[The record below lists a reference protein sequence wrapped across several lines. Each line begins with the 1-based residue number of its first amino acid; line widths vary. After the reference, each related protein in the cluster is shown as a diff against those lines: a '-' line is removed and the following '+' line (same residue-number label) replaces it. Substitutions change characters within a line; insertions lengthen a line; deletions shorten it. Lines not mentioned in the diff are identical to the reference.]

1 MLRTIMPALA
11 LVWVATA
18 VPAQEVER
26 YALQGASVTVIL
38 HPFLTEEETATL
50 RVIGQSTDALALF
63 VPEGGRFAALAV
75 APAEGFIRDGMPVDS
90 AVAIGDLP
98 DLEQARTA
106 ALDEC
111 NAARN
116 GGDDC
121 QIVLE
126 ISPE

>member
-1 MLRTIMPALA
+1 M
-11 LVWVATA
+11 
-18 VPAQEVER
+18 
-26 YALQGASVTVIL
+26 TVIL

-75 APAEGFIRDGMPVDS
+75 APAEGFIRDGLPVDS

-98 DLEQARTA
+98 DLEQARNA
-106 ALDEC
+106 ALDAC
-111 NAARN
+111 NRARD
-116 GGDDC
+116 GGAGC
-121 QIVLE
+121 EIVLE